1 MLSRVNFD
9 PLPSDYYEQL
19 LTFFTESPRSFKDI
33 GLGFL
38 APMDSALEECLEE
51 LEDEDDVVI
60 NEKLLRSLLVILF
73 WDVMDG
79 NAALGNNIEDDI
91 RRKLPGRVVIK
102 HLD

>member
-1 MLSRVNFD
+1 
-9 PLPSDYYEQL
+9 
-19 LTFFTESPRSFKDI
+19 
-33 GLGFL
+33 
-38 APMDSALEECLEE
+38 MDSALEECLEE

-91 RRKLPGRVVIK
+91 RRKLPGRSRNQAFGIDGDFICSIDK
-102 HLD
+102 NILLE